1 MPSGARLQCSLR
13 NEARVPRQL
22 EILNA
27 AVKFMEA
34 NWVQNEETLIHSER
48 CVQSWIEET
57 FAWILLGF
65 VHG

>member
-1 MPSGARLQCSLR
+1 MPFGTRLQCSLGS
-13 NEARVPRQL
+13 EASDPRQL

-34 NWVQNEETLIHSER
+34 NWPSEELLIHSER
-48 CVQSWIEET
+48 FVDSWIEET
-57 FAWILLGF
+57 FVWILVAF